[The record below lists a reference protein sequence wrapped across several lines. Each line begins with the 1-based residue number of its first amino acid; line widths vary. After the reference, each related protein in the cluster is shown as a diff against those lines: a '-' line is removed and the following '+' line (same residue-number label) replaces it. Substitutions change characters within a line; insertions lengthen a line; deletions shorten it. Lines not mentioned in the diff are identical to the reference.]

1 MRQADNTPKTTK
13 SVQQRAAR
21 TGAAPQQRGRTL
33 APRRRR
39 WPWLLAALAAV
50 LIIGGVV
57 ASQLTG
63 AVGEIDGVQTFPDL
77 SRDHQDGTVT
87 YPQTPPVGGAH
98 NAVWQNCGVYEQPVT
113 NEHAVHSL
121 EHGAVWVTYRP
132 DLPADQV
139 EQLQTLLRPHGYT
152 LLSPY
157 PDLPAPVVASA
168 WGVQLQLES
177 ANDER
182 LEEFL
187 AKYRQG
193 AQTPEPGAACIGG
206 TSAPA
211 GSN

>member
-13 SVQQRAAR
+13 PVQQRTAR
-21 TGAAPQQRGRTL
+21 TGAAPQQRGRTI

-50 LIIGGVV
+50 LVIGAVV
-57 ASQLTG
+57 AAQRG
-63 AVGEIDGVQTFPDL
+63 GVGEIEGVQTFTGL
-77 SRDHQDGTVT
+77 SQQHQDGELT
-87 YPQTPPVGGAH
+87 YEQTPPVGRAH
-98 NAVWQNCGVYEQPVT
+98 NAVWQNCGVYEQPVA
-113 NEHAVHSL
+113 NQHAVHSL

-132 DLPADQV
+132 DLPAEQV
-139 EQLQTLLRPHGYT
+139 EQLQTMFRGRGYT

-157 PDLPAPVVASA
+157 PDLPTPIVASA
-168 WGVQLQLES
+168 WGAQLQLES
-177 ANDER
+177 ADDER
-182 LEEFL
+182 LEQFL
-187 AKYRQG
+187 GKYVQG

>member
-13 SVQQRAAR
+13 PVQQRTAR
-21 TGAAPQQRGRTL
+21 TGTAPQQRGRTL

-39 WPWLLAALAAV
+39 WPWLLAALTAV
-50 LIIGGVV
+50 LVIGGVTL
-57 ASQLTG
+57 SQLNSV
-63 AVGEIDGVQTFPDL
+63 VGEIEGVQSFPNL
-77 SRDHQDGTVT
+77 PQGHQDGTLT
-87 YPQTPPVGGAH
+87 YDQTPPVGGVH
-98 NAVWQNCGVYEQPVT
+98 NAVWQNCGVYEQPVA
-113 NEHAVHSL
+113 NENAVHSL

-132 DLPADQV
+132 DLPAEQV
-139 EQLQTLLRPHGYT
+139 EQLQTLLRGRGYT

-168 WGVQLQLES
+168 WGYQLQLQS

-182 LEEFL
+182 LEQFL
-187 AKYRQG
+187 GKYIQG

>member
-13 SVQQRAAR
+13 PVQQRTAR

-50 LIIGGVV
+50 LGIGSVI
-57 ASQLTG
+57 ASQLNG
-63 AVGEIDGVQTFPDL
+63 AVGDITGVQTFPNL
-77 SRDHQDGTVT
+77 ARDHQDGTVA
-87 YPQTPPVGGAH
+87 YPQTPPVGGVH
-98 NAVWQNCGVYEQPVT
+98 NARWQNCGVYEQPIV
-113 NEHAVHSL
+113 NENAVHSL

-132 DLPADQV
+132 DLPAEQV
-139 EQLQTLLRPHGYT
+139 EQLQTMLRTRGYT

-157 PDLPAPVVASA
+157 PGLPTPIVASA
-168 WGVQLQLES
+168 WGVQLPLES

-182 LEEFL
+182 LEQFL
-187 AKYRQG
+187 AKYIQG
-193 AQTPEPGAACIGG
+193 SQTPELGAACIGG
-206 TSAPA
+206 TSALA

>member
-13 SVQQRAAR
+13 PVQQRTAR
-21 TGAAPQQRGRTL
+21 TGAAPQQRGRTI

-50 LIIGGVV
+50 LVIGAVV
-57 ASQLTG
+57 AAQRG
-63 AVGEIDGVQTFPDL
+63 GVGEIEGVQTFTGL
-77 SRDHQDGTVT
+77 SQQHQDGELT
-87 YPQTPPVGGAH
+87 YEQTPPVGGAH
-98 NAVWQNCGVYEQPVT
+98 NAVWQNCGVYEQPVA
-113 NEHAVHSL
+113 NQHAVHSL

-132 DLPADQV
+132 DLPAEQV
-139 EQLQTLLRPHGYT
+139 EQLQTMFRGRGYT

-157 PDLPAPVVASA
+157 PDLPTPIVASA
-168 WGVQLQLES
+168 WGAQLQLES
-177 ANDER
+177 ADDER
-182 LEEFL
+182 LEQFL
-187 AKYRQG
+187 GKYVQG